1 MHWCTPTRS
10 YCTNTLCTC
19 CSSSVFFRDAGL
31 TCLWP
36 GVMLFCGHSAS
47 SHFMACS
54 HQLQPPTM
62 LLVHGPVHHCTCR
75 CYMQCSS
82 QWSLHSLGFH
92 LFYLHTPCRRDV
104 VLVCPCRWWSLFQ
117 FCHNSRVTI
126 EWARSTQ
133 SSDYSTCV
141 YICRLWS
148 VCRLGWWEQFEFVD
162 KDLWFIVTLG
172 IPPLDN
178 HSLVPSLQ
186 PHQ

>member
-47 SHFMACS
+47 SHSMACS
-54 HQLQPPTM
+54 LQLQPPTM
-62 LLVHGPVHHCTCR
+62 LLVYTCTWSSTVHHCNVV
-75 CYMQCSS
+75 CSAAVS
-82 QWSLHSLGFH
+82 GACIAWGVR
-92 LFYLHTPCRRDV
+92 LFYLHTPYCRRDV
-104 VLVCPCRWWSLFQ
+104 VLVCPCCWQGLFQ

-148 VCRLGWWEQFEFVD
+148 VCRLGWWE
-162 KDLWFIVTLG
+162 
-172 IPPLDN
+172 
-178 HSLVPSLQ
+178 
-186 PHQ
+186 